1 MSAPPENPSWLTK
14 VVAPNAIESP
24 KAMPRP
30 FLNQPPASPKAN
42 ISPVTTI
49 AASDA
54 FGTVERAL
62 AEDFER
68 VAPDGSIDSRQSI
81 LDSVRAAYG
90 TYDSGAFEIEIR
102 NVEPVETSE
111 DRALVRYEEW
121 QTAPSGTNGRV
132 STALFAP
139 ASGSGE
145 QPVAWRYLQETWL
158 ESTD

>member
-1 MSAPPENPSWLTK
+1 MPTLTECEH
-14 VVAPNAIESP
+14 AIE
-24 KAMPRP
+24 ALHD
-30 FLNQPPASPKAN
+30 FF
-42 ISPVTTI
+42 
-49 AASDA
+49 AAWYCADCDRDA